1 MLLKSG
7 GNIIKSGSSLL
18 KRSENG
24 NVLYQLNLATF
35 DTTTMRDG
43 NIQWTYSNRAPILEK
58 RDDRLIIRFSEGE
71 KQYFW
76 LNLIEQLN
84 ILSYPSYS
92 IEYTYGGSLPWM
104 SFFGLD
110 TCALKG
116 KYGIVE
122 GIWTRRNGGWSTAF
136 GLSVPVPI
144 TCKALVTQNSSISTV
159 ELYINGSLL
168 GTTTV
173 DTPDSITHNVDYNGS
188 AANGTIE
195 LYSLKIEKL

>member
-24 NVLYQLNLATF
+24 NVLYQLNLDAF
-35 DTTTMRDG
+35 NTTTLRDG
-43 NIQWTYSNRAPILEK
+43 NIQWSTSDRAPSLEK
-58 RDDRLIIRFSEGE
+58 RDERLIIRFSEGE
-71 KQYFW
+71 KQYLW

-92 IEYTYGGSLPWM
+92 IEYTYGGTLPWM

-110 TCALKG
+110 TCSIRG
-116 KYGIVE
+116 KQGTVD
-122 GIWTRRNGGWSTAF
+122 GIWTRRNEGWSTAF
-136 GLSVPVPI
+136 SLSVPVPI
-144 TCKALVTQNSSISTV
+144 TCKALVTQNEATSTV
-159 ELYINGSLL
+159 EIYINGSLL

>member
-18 KRSENG
+18 KRSEKG
-24 NVLYQLNLATF
+24 NVLYQLNLDKF
-35 DTTTMRDG
+35 DTTTLRDG
-43 NIQWTYSNRAPILEK
+43 NIQWSTSWRAPSLEK
-58 RDDRLIIRFSEGE
+58 SEDHLIIRFTEGA
-71 KQYFW
+71 KQHLW

-84 ILSYPSYS
+84 ISSYRSYS
-92 IEYTYGGSLPWM
+92 IEYTYSGSLPWM

-110 TCALKG
+110 TCSLRGKSGALD
-116 KYGIVE
+116 
-122 GIWTRRNGGWSTAF
+122 GIWALYNNSWSTAF
-136 GLSVPVPI
+136 VLSVPVPI
-144 TCKALVTQNSSISTV
+144 TCKALVTQNGATSTV
-159 ELYINGSLL
+159 EIYINGSLL